1 MQVQEAY
8 IVSAVRTA
16 VGKANRGA
24 LVNVRPEFM
33 AAEAIKEAVK
43 RAGVEGSAVEDVI
56 IGCAFP
62 EGPQGMNVGRAIAQK
77 AGLPDSVPGVT
88 VNRFCSS
95 GLQTIAQAFN
105 AIGMGQADCLVAGG
119 AESMSQVP
127 MGGFYFAP
135 DPQMAQEDPDFYG
148 SMGITAE
155 NVAKKYGV
163 SREDQD
169 QFAYDSHRKALEAQA
184 ADRFQEEIVP
194 LEVTETVYE
203 DGKAVERSFTHT
215 KDEGPR
221 AGTSVEALAKLR
233 PAFQIGGTVTAGNSS
248 QMNDGAAAA
257 VLMSKEMVEKT
268 GAKPMARML
277 GFAVAGVPPEI
288 MGIGPIEAVPKV
300 LKQVGLTVDDLDLVE
315 LNEAFASQALAVIRE
330 LGLDPEKVNVNGGAI
345 ALGHPLGCT
354 GAKLT
359 ATLLHE
365 LKRRGGRYGLCT
377 MCVGGGMG
385 AAAVFENLQR

>member
-33 AAEAIKEAVK
+33 AAEAIKEAVR
-43 RAGVEGSAVEDVI
+43 RAGVQGDQIEDVV

-62 EGPQGMNVGRAIAQK
+62 EGPQGMNVARAIAQK

-95 GLQTIAQAFN
+95 GLQTIAQAYN
-105 AIGMGQADCLVAGG
+105 TIGMGQADCLVAGG

-135 DPQMAQEDPDFYG
+135 DPAMAQDDPDFYG

-184 ADRFQEEIVP
+184 ADRFQDEIVP
-194 LEVTETVYE
+194 LEITETVYQ
-203 DGKAVERSFTHT
+203 DGKAVERSFTHK

-221 AGTSVEALAKLR
+221 AGTSVEALAKLK
-233 PAFQIGGTVTAGNSS
+233 PAFQMGGSVTAGNSS

-257 VLMSKEMVEKT
+257 VIMSKEMVERT
-268 GAKPMARML
+268 GATPMARML
-277 GFAVAGVPPEI
+277 GFAVAGVPANI

-300 LKQVGLTVDDLDLVE
+300 LKQVGLTVGDLDLIE
-315 LNEAFASQALAVIRE
+315 LNEAFAAQALAVIRE
-330 LGLDPEKVNVNGGAI
+330 LGLDMDKVNVNGGGI

-365 LKRRGGRYGLCT
+365 LQRRGGRYGLCT
-377 MCVGGGMG
+377 MCIGGGMG

>member
-33 AAEAIKEAVK
+33 AAEAIKEAVR
-43 RAGVEGSAVEDVI
+43 RAGVEGDQIEDVV

-62 EGPQGMNVGRAIAQK
+62 EGPQGMNVARAIAQK

-95 GLQTIAQAFN
+95 GLQTIAQAYN
-105 AIGMGQADCLVAGG
+105 TIGMGQADCLVAGG

-135 DPQMAQEDPDFYG
+135 DPAMAQDDPDFYG

-194 LEVTETVYE
+194 LEITETVYQ
-203 DGKAVERSFTHT
+203 DGKAVERSFTHS

-221 AGTSVEALAKLR
+221 AGTSVEALAKLK
-233 PAFQIGGTVTAGNSS
+233 PAFQVGGSVTAGNSS
-248 QMNDGAAAA
+248 QMNDGAAAL
-257 VLMSKEMVEKT
+257 VLMSKEMVEQT
-268 GAKPMARML
+268 GATPMARML
-277 GFAVAGVPPEI
+277 GFAVAGVPANI

-300 LKQVGLTVDDLDLVE
+300 LKQVGLTVDDLDLIE
-315 LNEAFASQALAVIRE
+315 LNEAFAAQALAVIRE
-330 LGLDPEKVNVNGGAI
+330 LGLDMDKVNVNGGGI

-365 LKRRGGRYGLCT
+365 LRRRGGRYGLCT
-377 MCVGGGMG
+377 MCIGGGMG